1 MINLIK
7 IIKVTL
13 LLLLLL
19 YLLSIVLIGDFYV
32 YDLVSCGKISA
43 CNTSGKSASPQI
55 ADLQCAMISFLFI
68 EQLIEMTFVFDF

>member
-19 YLLSIVLIGDFYV
+19 YLLSIVLICDFYV
-32 YDLVSCGKISA
+32 YDVVSCGKISA
-43 CNTSGKSASPQI
+43 CNTSSASPQI